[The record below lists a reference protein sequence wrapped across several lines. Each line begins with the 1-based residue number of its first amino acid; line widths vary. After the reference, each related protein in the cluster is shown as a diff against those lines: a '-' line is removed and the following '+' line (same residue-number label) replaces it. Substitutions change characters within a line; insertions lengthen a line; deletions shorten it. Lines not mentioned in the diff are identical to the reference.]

1 MLFIAQGLQAGLGFP
16 KENIDMKTPKFL
28 SGYTRLEKSWV
39 VYDIG
44 NSAFTLLVTTLIPI
58 WFNSLCEKAGM
69 NSVDYLA
76 AWSFATSFATI
87 LMIFTGPVFGAL
99 ADHRGYKK
107 TLFTIVLVLGTVSC
121 ACMGIIGILPLPPSL
136 IWVFYLVIYVIAK
149 VAYQTSLVLYDSM
162 LVDVTEPERMD
173 LVSSNGY
180 AWGYIGS
187 CIPFIASLALYLLGS
202 QGKMPMSI
210 AILFGF
216 LLTAAWWYSV
226 TIPLLKLYRQK
237 YYIETGGSYVR
248 ESFARIGRTLRTLA
262 TKERKVLLF
271 LLAFF
276 LYIDGVYT
284 IIDEAVAIGT
294 ALGLNQIGLLVVL
307 LLTQIVAFVFAIL
320 FGKLSQKYSTIT
332 LISVSI
338 IGYFAVAIYA
348 LFMKTL
354 WQFGIMAFVVG
365 VFQGAIQALS
375 RSYYAKII
383 PPDNS
388 GEFFGIY
395 DICGKGAAFV
405 GTMLIGV
412 TTKLTGSVNIG
423 VGTLAFLF
431 LGGLILLRL
440 ADRAKG

>member
-1 MLFIAQGLQAGLGFP
+1 
-16 KENIDMKTPKFL
+16 MKSPKFL
-28 SGYTRLEKSWV
+28 SGYTSLEKSWV
-39 VYDIG
+39 IYDIG

-58 WFNSLCEKAGM
+58 WFNTLCENAGM
-69 NSVDYLA
+69 SSIDYLA
-76 AWSFATSFATI
+76 NWSFATSIATI
-87 LMIFTGPVFGAL
+87 LMIFAGPVFGAM

-107 TLFTIVLVLGTVSC
+107 MLFTAALVIGTVSC
-121 ACMGIIGILPLPPSL
+121 AFMGIVGILPLPAAIIWIVYL
-136 IWVFYLVIYVIAK
+136 IVYVISK

-162 LVDVTEPERMD
+162 LVDVTEPDRMD

-187 CIPFIASLALYLLGS
+187 CIPFLAALILYLLAT
-202 QGKMPMSI
+202 KNIIPMS
-210 AILFGF
+210 AATFVGFG
-216 LLTAAWWYSV
+216 LNAVWWYVV

-237 YYIETGGSYVR
+237 YYVETKGSYIR
-248 ESFARIGRTLRTLA
+248 ESFARLGRTLKTLA
-262 TKERKVLLF
+262 KEERKILLF

-294 ALGLNQIGLLVVL
+294 ALGLDQTGLLVVL
-307 LLTQIVAFVFAIL
+307 LLTQVVAFAFAVL
-320 FGKLSQKYSTIT
+320 FGKLSRKYSTVM
-332 LISVSI
+332 LISI
-338 IGYFAVAIYA
+338 AIGGYFCVAIYA

-365 VFQGAIQALS
+365 MFQGAIQALS

-383 PPDNS
+383 PPDTS
-388 GEFFGIY
+388 GEYFGIY

-431 LGGLILLRL
+431 MGGLILLRF
-440 ADRAKG
+440 ADRAK

>member
-1 MLFIAQGLQAGLGFP
+1 
-16 KENIDMKTPKFL
+16 MKTPKFM
-28 SGYTRLEKSWV
+28 SGYTSLEKSWV

-58 WFNSLCEKAGM
+58 WFNTLCENAGM
-69 NSVDYLA
+69 SSIDYLA
-76 AWSFATSFATI
+76 NWSFATSLATI
-87 LMIFTGPVFGAL
+87 LMIFSGPVFGAM

-107 TLFTIVLVLGTVSC
+107 KLFTAVLILGTVSC
-121 ACMGIIGILPLPPSL
+121 AFMGIVGILPLSAAFVW
-136 IWVFYLVIYVIAK
+136 IAYLVIYVIAK

-162 LVDVTEPERMD
+162 LVDVTEPDRMD

-187 CIPFIASLALYLLGS
+187 CIPFLAALVLYLLAT
-202 QGKMPMSI
+202 KEMIPMNA
-210 AILFGF
+210 AILLGFG
-216 LLTAAWWYSV
+216 LTAVWWFAV
-226 TIPLLKLYRQK
+226 TVPLLKLYRQK
-237 YYIETGGSYVR
+237 YYVDTKGSYIR
-248 ESFARIGRTLRTLA
+248 ESFARLGRTLRTLA
-262 TKERKVLLF
+262 SEEKKILLF

-294 ALGLNQIGLLVVL
+294 ALGLDQIGLLVVL
-307 LLTQIVAFVFAIL
+307 LLTQVVAFAFAVL
-320 FGKLSQKYSTIT
+320 FGKLSRKYSTVT
-332 LISVSI
+332 LISIAI
-338 IGYFAVAIYA
+338 IGYFSVAIYA

-365 VFQGAIQALS
+365 MFQGAIQALS

-383 PPDNS
+383 PPDSS

-405 GTMLIGV
+405 GTMLIGL
-412 TTKLTGSVNIG
+412 TTKMTGSVNIG

-431 LGGLILLRL
+431 LGGLILLRI
-440 ADRAKG
+440 ADRVKQ